1 MDGISVPDEL
11 LEVRITIQGRVQG
24 VGYRWFALES
34 ARRLGVTGWA
44 TNDTDGS
51 VIVEARG
58 RAESIDAFVAALR
71 DGPPH
76 ARVTEI
82 RTSPR
87 SSTDPMP
94 NNFTILR

>member
-1 MDGISVPDEL
+1 MSDEL
-11 LEVRITIQGRVQG
+11 LDVRITIQGRVHG

-34 ARRLGVTGWA
+34 ANRLGVTGWA
-44 TNDTDGS
+44 TNHTDGS
-51 VIVEARG
+51 VVVEARG
-58 RAESIDAFVAALR
+58 RAESIDAFVVALR

-87 SSTDPMP
+87 FSTEPMP
-94 NNFTILR
+94 DHFTILR

>member
-1 MDGISVPDEL
+1 MDEIGVRDEL
-11 LEVRITIQGRVQG
+11 LEVRITIHGRVQG

-34 ARRLGVTGWA
+34 AHRLGVTGWA

-51 VIVEARG
+51 VVVEARG

-76 ARVTEI
+76 ARVTEV
-82 RTSPR
+82 RSSPR
-87 SSTDPMP
+87 SSTEPMP
-94 NNFTILR
+94 DHFTILR

>member
-1 MDGISVPDEL
+1 MDGRGVSDEL

-34 ARRLGVTGWA
+34 ARQLGVTGWA
-44 TNDTDGS
+44 SNDTDGS
-51 VIVEARG
+51 VVVEARG

-71 DGPPH
+71 EGPAH
-76 ARVTEI
+76 ARVTEV

-87 SSTDPMP
+87 SSPEAMP
-94 NNFTILR
+94 DHFTILR